1 MIARMPVTLANKIDA
16 ALVLCDEF
24 NCLGLIHASLVDT
37 WLVTTPTLLSIFVR
51 TEQLIPVEA
60 RAILNDIS
68 ISRRLTVGA
77 QVLPRYAVISPT
89 GCSSL
94 P

>member
-1 MIARMPVTLANKIDA
+1 MPLTLANKIDA

-51 TEQLIPVEA
+51 TEQLIPAEA
-60 RAILNDIS
+60 RAILRDVS
-68 ISRRLTVGA
+68 TSRSWRANSYVQRA
-77 QVLPRYAVISPT
+77 H
-89 GCSSL
+89 SL
-94 P
+94 LENI